1 MLKYPNAAVI
11 EDMLPCAETLSDAC
25 SVGYVLADRD
35 PAVDVLTATMA
46 IVHPL
51 LGILPLDALLLFDE
65 SMCSGIWPPI
75 AQ

>member
-11 EDMLPCAETLSDAC
+11 EDMLPCAETLSDAS
-25 SVGYVLADRD
+25 SVGYVLADRE

-46 IVHPL
+46 IVHPV

-65 SMCSGIWPPI
+65 SMCSGIGPPI